1 MGMAHQG
8 LHSPLS
14 AAVKGLRARAHLT
27 FPPEG
32 GMEDGPEAGSPG
44 WHCFWGRPWE
54 RPEPGS
60 ELSEED
66 GGEAGDAPRTT
77 STSLALAVE

>member
-1 MGMAHQG
+1 
-8 LHSPLS
+8 
-14 AAVKGLRARAHLT
+14 
-27 FPPEG
+27 
-32 GMEDGPEAGSPG
+32 MEDGPEAGSPG